1 MVPVFCHL
9 SYILMYISPCI
20 RDISLPPTR
29 TIVCTS
35 HGRTRYCAVLRFL
48 GPGATREGK
57 VDVKEHMTGVFLA
70 TERKRLNPHE
80 LYPRH
85 FQIPGYPQRALLHD
99 MVDHCL
105 LL

>member
-1 MVPVFCHL
+1 M
-9 SYILMYISPCI
+9 
-20 RDISLPPTR
+20 
-29 TIVCTS
+29 
-35 HGRTRYCAVLRFL
+35 LRFL